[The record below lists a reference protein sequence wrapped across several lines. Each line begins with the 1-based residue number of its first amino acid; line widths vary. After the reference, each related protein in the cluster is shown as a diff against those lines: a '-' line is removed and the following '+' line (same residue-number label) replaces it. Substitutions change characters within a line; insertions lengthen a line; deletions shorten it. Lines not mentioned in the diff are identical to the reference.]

1 LPLCRLPVLQAVLQ
15 YVRRSSSMLDDWDM
29 WGSGFTAW
37 PDVLLRR
44 SALQFLVDM
53 QLGQQA
59 GVCPSVTDRLQRCG
73 CCCCLLLRML
83 DVHLLPVGGSAPQG

>member
-1 LPLCRLPVLQAVLQ
+1 MYCLQAVLQ

-37 PDVLLRR
+37 PEVVWRR

-53 QLGQQA
+53 QLGQEA
-59 GVCPSVTDRLQRCG
+59 GVCPSVTERVQRYG
-73 CCCCLLLRML
+73 
-83 DVHLLPVGGSAPQG
+83 